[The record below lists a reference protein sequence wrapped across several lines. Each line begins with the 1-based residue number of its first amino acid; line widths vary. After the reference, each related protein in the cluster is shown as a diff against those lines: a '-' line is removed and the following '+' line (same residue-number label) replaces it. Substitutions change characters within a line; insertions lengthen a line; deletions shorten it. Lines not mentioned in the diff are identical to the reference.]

1 MKVTL
6 QLYEQYFG
14 ELPGEFPG
22 PYLADHLTGL
32 TH

>member
-1 MKVTL
+1 MKATL
-6 QLYEQYFG
+6 QLYGQYFG

-22 PYLADHLTGL
+22 PYLADQLTGL